1 MSSRG
6 DDGFDDL
13 FDALIVA
20 AADYQAQAWRRC
32 RLGLEPYSADRH
44 IQTQD
49 AVLAAAEAL
58 VHRAGTCGHCTRWVP
73 VLDMPWHTDT
83 PTAGPG

>member
-6 DDGFDDL
+6 DDDFDDL
-13 FDALIVA
+13 LEDLLDAVD
-20 AADYQAQAWRRC
+20 DYRGRKRQRQ
-32 RLGLEPYSADRH
+32 LSMDPFSARD

-49 AVLAAAEAL
+49 AVVAAAEAL
-58 VHRAGTCGHCTRWVP
+58 VHWGGTCEHCTRWVP